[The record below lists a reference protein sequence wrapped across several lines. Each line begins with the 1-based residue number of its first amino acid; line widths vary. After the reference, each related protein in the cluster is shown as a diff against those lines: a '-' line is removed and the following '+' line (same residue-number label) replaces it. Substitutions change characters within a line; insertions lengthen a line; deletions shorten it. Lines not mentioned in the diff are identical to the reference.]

1 MDKLILFHINEQM
14 YGINVE
20 FVNAIETVA
29 DIVRVPNAP
38 NYIEGI
44 IHLRGDVIPVYSLR
58 NKLNLER
65 SNSEKEPQLIITRS
79 GVHVFAFVVDGVD
92 EIYEMNGGSYIEP
105 PMLLQSE
112 ATSYIEGIA
121 NVEGKLVLGINV
133 DALMN
138 ETEKDNMKRFVEQLS
153 QSDQ

>member
-92 EIYEMNGGSYIEP
+92 EIYEMNGGSYIE
-105 PMLLQSE
+105 
-112 ATSYIEGIA
+112 GIA